1 MYYGMHVSSDN
12 DKLWLNF
19 DIVLSRK
26 ITLKKIIII
35 LSWHVKNMWQKK
47 FKKTSNV
54 YVNWNVREESFVF
67 EPPRCAGCVRDKTS
81 IVHFFFT
88 LFFLTAAL
96 ANSSRCY
103 SIIIVVQIGN
113 TVTGSTVR
121 PRVPALRSCLHFDRG
136 HRLVQ
141 YAHRPRARTVQTVFP
156 TALALL
162 ERLRRLQHFRVL
174 PYEVRHLER
183 L

>member
-1 MYYGMHVSSDN
+1 MS
-12 DKLWLNF
+12 
-19 DIVLSRK
+19 
-26 ITLKKIIII
+26 TLIETYE
-35 LSWHVKNMWQKK
+35 KNRS
-47 FKKTSNV
+47 FSNRPV
-54 YVNWNVREESFVF
+54 VQGVF
-67 EPPRCAGCVRDKTS
+67 ETKRLLF
-81 IVHFFFT
+81 IFFFT

-121 PRVPALRSCLHFDRG
+121 PWVPALRSCLHFDRG